1 LAKLD
6 IVTFPDP
13 VLKAPCSKIEGVNEE
28 LLRLAE
34 DMVETM
40 YQAPGVGL
48 AANQV
53 GVSRQLIVIDASS
66 PQEPVQTVVLVNPRI
81 IALSDEKETDEEGC
95 LSVPDMKAEV
105 ERAVRVTVLAK
116 NLKGE
121 DLKIEA
127 QGFLARVLQ
136 HEIDHLNAT
145 LIIDRIGRLKRE
157 RYVKQ
162 RKQALAGKKSSVS
175 G

>member
-1 LAKLD
+1 VAKLD

-13 VLKAPCSKIEGVNEE
+13 ILKAPCMPIEGVNEE
-28 LLRLAE
+28 LLRLVE
-34 DMVETM
+34 DMTETM

-53 GVSRQLIVIDASS
+53 GVSKQMVVIDASS
-66 PQEPVQTVVLVNPRI
+66 PQEPVSTVVLVNPRI
-81 IALSDEKETDEEGC
+81 ISFSEEKEKDEEGC
-95 LSVPDMKAEV
+95 LSVPDLKAEV

-121 DLKIEA
+121 DIKIEA

-145 LIIDRIGRLKRE
+145 LIIDRIGKLKRE
-157 RYVKQ
+157 RYVKL
-162 RKQALAGKKSSVS
+162 RKQALAGKNGPQSD
-175 G
+175 

>member
-1 LAKLD
+1 MAKLE

-13 VLKAPCSKIEGVNEE
+13 VLKAACAPIEGVNRE

-34 DMVETM
+34 DMAETM

-53 GVSRQLIVIDASS
+53 GVSKQLIVIDASS

-81 IALSDEKETDEEGC
+81 ISLSEEKETDEEGC
-95 LSVPDMKAEV
+95 LSVPDLKAEV
-105 ERAVRVTVLAK
+105 ERALRVTVLAK
-116 NLKGE
+116 SLKGD

-145 LIIDRIGRLKRE
+145 LIIDRIGKLKRE

-162 RKQALAGKKSSVS
+162 RKQTLAGKKAPPSD
-175 G
+175 